1 MTQKHTAKQT
11 QEFVKAKKG
20 NILKW
25 PNQSA
30 DLNPIKHLTIEDF
43 GQKDPQTHSKAAAV
57 KTWQSIRKR
66 KPAHVPEFKT
76 PGCHSQQRVLNQVL
90 EIQGS
95 QSF

>member
-1 MTQKHTAKQT
+1 MAQKHTAKQT
-11 QEFVKAKKG
+11 QEFIKAKKG

-57 KTWQSIRKR
+57 KTWQSIRKEETCSC
-66 KPAHVPEFKT
+66 P
-76 PGCHSQQRVLNQVL
+76 
-90 EIQGS
+90 
-95 QSF
+95 